1 MQVKDVV
8 SVMLV
13 RMLPP
18 LCLAALSTIT
28 LTQYIG
34 WSAQRT
40 LSLITP
46 LLLFSLAPISIQS
59 KQFAHEFR
67 LNESL
72 VAASWRA
79 SCWLS
84 LCMSVVIAAVSVV
97 AGGVGDAGMFVYA
110 LYGLVVMLL
119 AWGNVQINS
128 GSDSSSKKEV
138 KSNEYQERP
147 PAGKVRMVYAGV
159 PSSDDVS
166 GGNQV
171 VIDDDSSSG
180 GGGGGGGGVDDE
192 KQQWQQQQRGKGP
205 SAIGQRRSVLRTTV
219 CRPVYRPMRSIRR
232 GIQPL
237 ECRIRIVRIV

>member
-8 SVMLV
+8 SVLLV

-18 LCLAALSTIT
+18 LCLAALSTTT

-34 WSAQRT
+34 WSAQRA

-67 LNESL
+67 LNENL
-72 VAASWRA
+72 VVASWRS

-84 LCMSVVIAAVSVV
+84 LCVLVVIAAMSMV
-97 AGGVGDAGMFVYA
+97 AGRVGDAMMFVYA
-110 LYGLVVMLL
+110 LCGMVLGLLT
-119 AWGNVQINS
+119 WGNMQIY
-128 GSDSSSKKEV
+128 SDNKSKKKVE
-138 KSNEYQERP
+138 SRIEYQERP

-159 PSSDDVS
+159 PSGDNNNS
-166 GGNQV
+166 GGNEV
-171 VIDDDSSSG
+171 VIDDGSSSNG
-180 GGGGGGGGVDDE
+180 GGGIDIDDE
-192 KQQWQQQQRGKGP
+192 KQLRQQRGEGP
-205 SAIGQRRSVLRTTV
+205 QSAAIGQRRSVCWTKV
-219 CRPVYRPMRSIRR
+219 CRPVYRSMRSLRR

-237 ECRIRIVRIV
+237 NCRI